1 MFRVTGF
8 SNISRNV
15 GTRVSIHAEARW
27 RVAVIT
33 SRRRSD
39 ARAMAD
45 LLLAT
50 TVLENKA
57 GEKVPAGEA
66 LQGKVVALY
75 VRHAPS

>member
-1 MFRVTGF
+1 M
-8 SNISRNV
+8 
-15 GTRVSIHAEARW
+15 AE
-27 RVAVIT
+27 IT
-33 SRRRSD
+33 SRRRSE

-45 LLLAT
+45 LLLTT

-57 GEKVPAGEA
+57 GQKVPAGEA